1 MSRLLHCFR
10 CVATSLTLW
19 AGLSLPMPA
28 AAQIGV
34 PEIPHPGLPDIAMV
48 TLTPQGPVILYNPVL
63 CAQMGPALCD
73 FYRYHEYGHVV
84 LGHAYAANR
93 PQQNE
98 ADADCWAGANAPPMA
113 VQAAIQWFMSG
124 GGSGPVHGPGPVR
137 AGRVGR
143 CAGLPGF

>member
-1 MSRLLHCFR
+1 MSRLLRYFR
-10 CVATSLTLW
+10 HAVGSLALC
-19 AGLSLPMPA
+19 AGLSLAVPA

-34 PEIPHPGLPDIAMV
+34 PEIAQPGLPDIAMV
-48 TLTPQGPVILYNPVL
+48 TLTPQGPVILYNPVM
-63 CAQMGPALCD
+63 CAQFGPALCD

-84 LGHAYAANR
+84 LGHAYAPNR

-98 ADADCWAGANAPPMA
+98 ADADCWAGANAPPIS

-137 AGRVGR
+137 AQRVLR
-143 CAGLPGF
+143 CAGFPGF